1 MPMDFAAHNEEQ
13 AAVWAAYQAG
23 KPTRVPMTLGISS
36 RYTIFNPVAN
46 PEGYDFEDF
55 FTKPEAMYRHLLRKQ
70 YYIKHYLP
78 YDQPMGLPEQWTVGV
93 DLQNSYEA
101 LWFGCPLHFR
111 PGQVPDTTP
120 ILDED
125 NKRRLFDRG
134 VPDPFEGWLGRA
146 WEYLEQFQEWAKD
159 DEFEGRPVVASGV
172 PGCGTDG
179 IFTIACALMDPT
191 ALMLQLY
198 TDPDFVHELLD
209 YITEAVTA
217 RIVAYRK
224 RLGIPLESKATGMA
238 DDAIQMLSPA
248 HYREF
253 VLPYHKRL
261 VERFG
266 AEGPNSIHL
275 CGDATRHFK
284 TIRDELK
291 VMSFDTGFPVDHGW
305 LREELG
311 PEVTIYGGP
320 HVELV
325 LRGPV
330 EAIVAETRRILGSG
344 IMAGGKFVLR
354 EGNNLAPFTPPEHVR
369 AMYEACREFGGY

>member
-1 MPMDFAAHNEEQ
+1 M
-13 AAVWAAYQAG
+13 
-23 KPTRVPMTLGISS
+23 
-36 RYTIFNPVAN
+36 
-46 PEGYDFEDF
+46 
-55 FTKPEAMYRHLLRKQ
+55 
-70 YYIKHYLP
+70 
-78 YDQPMGLPEQWTVGV
+78 
-93 DLQNSYEA
+93 
-101 LWFGCPLHFR
+101 
-111 PGQVPDTTP
+111 
-120 ILDED
+120 
-125 NKRRLFDRG
+125 
-134 VPDPFEGWLGRA
+134 
-146 WEYLEQFQEWAKD
+146 
-159 DEFEGRPVVASGV
+159 
-172 PGCGTDG
+172 
-179 IFTIACALMDPT
+179 
-191 ALMLQLY
+191 
-198 TDPDFVHELLD
+198 HELLD

-261 VERFG
+261 VEQFG

-284 TIRDELK
+284 TIRHELK

-320 HVELV
+320 HVELL

-330 EAIVAETRRILGSG
+330 EAIVVETRRIIGSG

-369 AMYEACREFGGY
+369 AMYEACREYGGY